1 MAGTSWPGVQPV
13 ELTSFTSTYEYNAGG
28 NPIYIGRAVPG
39 TAKSDAG
46 WQIQKLTWSGSNV
59 VDIQFANAS
68 LLFNAIWDDRAGLSY
83 S

>member
-1 MAGTSWPGVQPV
+1 MPGASWPGTQPV
-13 ELTSFTSTYEYNAGG
+13 DLSQYTSTYEYNGSG

-39 TAKSDAG
+39 TAKNAPA

-59 VDIQFANAS
+59 TDIQFANAS
-68 LLFNAIWDDRAGLSY
+68 LLFKAIWDDRASLSY